1 MNPLTQRLLMSA
13 AGKAAIPGAWN
24 LGSIGN
30 DPLTGSTSDI
40 TAAGIFDGR
49 LVFGTAAGVVFTQQI
64 NRSWVPRFGSE
75 LLGPVRKIDS
85 FSGGNWAAGKGYF
98 IREYAGESLSGALYG
113 GTGEWGTT
121 SSNASAVLSMRFAT
135 KPVAG
140 NDLNIVVFGGEKGAL
155 AFTTDRGTT
164 ITRGIAPGTSGLGTL
179 GDVVEIIFKETPV
192 YTGDSRGWWAF
203 YRGGSYVYTAGID
216 GGYNPNNWSGST
228 ARDDLKNLLQSG
240 ETVLNVKLILNQ
252 FVVLTNFG
260 RIFLSYTGLGNWEV
274 LKDIKPTAN
283 SHTFQDAIFDGQ
295 NYLALAS
302 SQIDSVRVQVFS
314 NKLDNDGDR
323 NDFVDFTLET
333 AGQQPLGNVIFYHN
347 GRYYIGLPGGQYL
360 YKTVTVTPVT
370 KLAIQPMVFT
380 LPPNTNLDFYVD
392 YYHYLINK
400 NETLQDVV
408 LINDNGA
415 APVRESK
422 NNTAAVQMAEFPAY
436 VGSVYYEPKPY
447 YKKLSINSGAAGKV
461 RVFGRKY
468 RFRTTRDFNNTPGYN
483 ITTSSRSYIT
493 AINQWGNATFLSLEG
508 AFANNQELT
517 TLPSESMPSL
527 IYCHSMTAMFANCIK
542 LNAFPKLP
550 ATLQSVRYMAGMFY
564 NCSEFN
570 QPIVNETG
578 GSLNTVQLV
587 ELSNFL
593 YGAVKWNNKID
604 INIHDFSTGFRSSAD
619 IYLTNMFAQCRALT
633 GQFDSSISNLK
644 FSSGQGYS
652 YICNGMF
659 RGCHT
664 LNTSLATSG
673 SAWNTSAIRQMA
685 DMFSECYAFNGSLA
699 GWDVSGNTTFSFTFY
714 GAVAFNQDISSWNTS
729 NVQYM
734 SGMFGSAQNFNKNIS
749 YNPTT
754 GAWNTANVITMASMF
769 YGATKFNNGETTN
782 NKSAPLNWNTGK
794 VTTMESMF
802 RDARA
807 FNQNLNSWNTSK
819 VTNMSSM
826 FRDAKVFNGNIS
838 NWDTLSVTSMASMFY
853 GAEVF
858 NQPIFNNINGTNI
871 WLTNNVTDM
880 SSMFR
885 EARLFN
891 QNVGG
896 WNVSKVADMSY
907 MFFNAW
913 SFDNNQSDSINNWK
927 TDSATD
933 MRFMFYGCAPF
944 KRLTY
949 PISGAWNT
957 SQVRNMSYMFYGC
970 VSFNGALTDWN
981 VSRVT
986 DMSYMFFG
994 AREFR
999 GDLRGWN
1006 VSNVTDMRS
1015 MFHGA
1020 RVFNSPIGNW
1030 GSKTSKVTNMSY
1042 MFSGA
1047 LNFNQDLNAWDTSN
1061 VTNMY
1066 SMFYNGFLVDGDPS
1080 TISAFNGEISN
1091 WNTSKVISMSYMFFG
1106 TPFNKPIDYN
1116 SQTGAWNT
1124 ISVTNMDGMFS
1135 SSRFNQ
1141 PISNW
1146 NVSNV
1151 TNMEYMFRNN
1161 TQFNQLISTWN
1172 TSKLIRVR
1180 GMFSNATAFNNGGFL
1195 FNRHVRNNGTV
1206 TGWDTSKI
1214 VDSGYDS
1221 MWSMFEG
1228 SGFEAKLFY
1237 YTLDEFPGETTP
1249 RFQRTNSWCVSL
1261 ISTLPQNFGMI
1272 YRGPVWGTCPTP
1284 TAAAPLSGTNIY
1296 SQGQKIIANE
1306 GYRKYGYFG
1315 AGIASSYD
1323 GSTIAIGGNYGNAI
1337 DYLTAHSGSV
1347 HIYVKNGNTWQFQ
1360 AELVSP
1366 VDVAYNE
1373 FGVRD
1378 RAIGLSSDGNVLA
1391 VGEPERGGGHV
1402 HVYSRVGTSWFYR
1415 ASLPNPS
1422 SLSGEGGTTDKYGAS
1437 LSISSF
1443 GDVILIGADGDVAGT
1458 GTVRGTAYVWR
1469 NYGFKDSPNWQLEAT
1484 LVPSGGN
1491 YQRQFGWSTAL
1502 SKDGTVAVIG
1512 AIAEP
1517 DIEAINVLNMG
1528 AAYIFRRNSNG
1539 TWIQESRLL
1548 PSLRQSQALFGVSV
1562 AMTGDGS
1569 TIVVGALGGKIG
1581 QRIGRV
1587 YIYRRTVSGSF
1598 YSTTLTQFLDSDQPG
1613 PSYQSDDYGD
1623 SVSLSED
1630 GQILVVGAPEQD
1642 TQRGKVYVYV
1652 RNLNGTYVQ
1661 RQTLVNSDT
1670 TLVDRIGGALVVSPG
1685 SGLVL
1690 TSAPRHTPTY
1700 PDLLRAGAV
1709 YVWNTI

>member
-1 MNPLTQRLLMSA
+1 MNPISQRLLMSA
-13 AGKAAIPGAWN
+13 AGKTAIPGAWN
-24 LGSIGN
+24 LANIGN

-40 TAAGIFDGR
+40 TAAGVFDGR
-49 LVFGTAAGVVFTQQI
+49 LAFGTAAGVVFTRQI
-64 NRSWVPRFGSE
+64 GGSWLSRVASTQ
-75 LLGPVRKIDS
+75 LGTIRKIDS
-85 FSGGNWAAGKGYF
+85 FSGGNWVAGKGYF
-98 IREYAGESLSGALYG
+98 VREYAGESLSGALYG

-140 NDLNIVVFGGEKGAL
+140 NDLNVVVFGGEKGAL

-179 GDVVEIIFKETPV
+179 GDVVEIIFKETPD
-192 YTGDSRGWWAF
+192 YTGDSQGWWAF

-274 LKDIKPTAN
+274 LKDIKPSAN

-295 NYLALAS
+295 NYLTLAS
-302 SQIDSVRVQVFS
+302 SQTNSVRVQVFS

-323 NDFVDFTLET
+323 NDFVNFNLET
-333 AGQQPLGNVIFYHN
+333 AGAQPLGNVIFYYD

-360 YKTVTVTPVT
+360 YKTVTVTPLT
-370 KLAIQPMVFT
+370 KSAIQPMVFT

-447 YKKLSINSGAAGKV
+447 YKKLSINSGASGKV

-468 RFRTTRDFNNTPGYN
+468 RFRTIRDFSQTPGSN
-483 ITTSSRSYIT
+483 TTTSSRSYIT

-564 NCSEFN
+564 NCYEFN
-570 QPIVNETG
+570 QPIVNEIG
-578 GSLNTVQLV
+578 GLLNTVQLV

-593 YGAVKWNNKID
+593 YGAIKWNNKID
-604 INIHDFSTGFRSSAD
+604 INIHDFSTGYRASAT

-659 RGCHT
+659 RGCYT

-685 DMFSECYAFNGSLA
+685 DMFSECYVFNGSLA

-734 SGMFGSAQNFNKNIS
+734 PGMFASAQNFNKNIS

-754 GAWNTANVITMASMF
+754 GAWNTANVTTMAAMF
-769 YGATKFNNGETTN
+769 SRATKFNNGETTDT
-782 NKSAPLNWNTGK
+782 KSAPLNWNTGK

-802 RDARA
+802 SNAQA
-807 FNQNLNSWNTSK
+807 FNQNLNGWNTSSVLNMANMFYFATLFNGDISTWNTSKVTLMRNMFYWAQAFNQPIGSWNTSSVTDMWLMFYGATLFNQNIGNWDVSKVTNMGGMFFGAYAFNNGGSSSIQNWKTGLVTNMSGMFYACYPFNQPLAYNSTTGAWDTSK
-819 VTNMSSM
+819 VTNMSDM
-826 FRDAKVFNGNIS
+826 FSACSVFNQDIS
-838 NWDTLSVTSMASMFY
+838 NWNVSA
-853 GAEVF
+853 
-858 NQPIFNNINGTNI
+858 
-871 WLTNNVTDM
+871 VTDM
-880 SSMFR
+880 SAMFTGC
-885 EARLFN
+885 ALFN
-891 QNVGG
+891 SN
-896 WNVSKVADMSY
+896 
-907 MFFNAW
+907 
-913 SFDNNQSDSINNWK
+913 
-927 TDSATD
+927 
-933 MRFMFYGCAPF
+933 
-944 KRLTY
+944 
-949 PISGAWNT
+949 IS
-957 SQVRNMSYMFYGC
+957 
-970 VSFNGALTDWN
+970 
-981 VSRVT
+981 
-986 DMSYMFFG
+986 
-994 AREFR
+994 
-999 GDLRGWN
+999 GWN
-1006 VSNVTDMRS
+1006 VSNVTNMGG
-1015 MFHGA
+1015 MFNGA
-1020 RVFNSPIGNW
+1020 RSFNQPIGLW
-1030 GSKTSKVTNMSY
+1030 GQKTSKITNMTV
-1042 MFSGA
+1042 MFKDA
-1047 LNFNQDLNAWDTSN
+1047 LKFNQDLNAWNTSN
-1061 VTNMY
+1061 VTNMAQ
-1066 SMFYNGFLVDGDPS
+1066 MFYNTFGDGNPP
-1080 TISAFNGEISN
+1080 TVHEFNSPIGS
-1091 WNTSKVISMSYMFFG
+1091 WDTSKVTNMNYMFYG
-1106 TPFNKPIDYN
+1106 SSFNQPIDYN

-1124 ISVTNMDGMFS
+1124 VSVIDMNGMFS
-1135 SSRFNQ
+1135 NSKFNQ
-1141 PISNW
+1141 PITNW

-1172 TSKLIRVR
+1172 TSKLTRVR
-1180 GMFSNATAFNNGGFL
+1180 GMFSGATAFNNGGFL

-1206 TGWDTSKI
+1206 TGWDTSKV

-1221 MWSMFEG
+1221 MWAMFAD

-1237 YTLDEFPGETTP
+1237 YTPDEFPSPTATP
-1249 RFQRTNSWCVSL
+1249 RFQRTNSWCVPL
-1261 ISTLPQNFGMI
+1261 ISTTPQNFGMI
-1272 YRGPVWGTCPTP
+1272 YRGPVWGTCPAP
-1284 TAAAPLSGTNIY
+1284 TAAAPLSGSNIY

-1306 GYRKYGYFG
+1306 GYRKYGYFS

-1323 GSTIAIGGNYGNAI
+1323 GSTIAIGGNYGDAI
-1337 DYLTAHSGSV
+1337 DYLSNHSGSV
-1347 HIYVKNGNTWQFQ
+1347 QIYVKNGNTWQFQ

-1366 VDVAYNE
+1366 VDVTNNE
-1373 FGVRD
+1373 FGVGERVI
-1378 RAIGLSSDGNVLA
+1378 ALSSDGSVLA
-1391 VGEPERGGGHV
+1391 VGEPARGGGS
-1402 HVYSRVGTSWFYR
+1402 VYVYTRVGTSWYYR

-1422 SLSGEGGTTDKYGAS
+1422 TLTSESGITDFYGGN
-1437 LSISSF
+1437 LSISGS
-1443 GDVILIGADGDVAGT
+1443 GNVILVGANGDVAGT

-1469 NYGFKDSPNWQLEAT
+1469 NYGFKDTPQWTLEAT
-1484 LVPSGGN
+1484 LVPSGSN
-1491 YQRQFGWSTAL
+1491 YQRQFGWSTVL
-1502 SKDGTVAVIG
+1502 SKDGTVALIG

-1528 AAYIFRRNSNG
+1528 AAYIFRRNSDG
-1539 TWIQESRLL
+1539 SWVQESRLL
-1548 PSLRQSQALFGVSV
+1548 PSLRHSNALFGASV
-1562 AMTGDGS
+1562 AMTEDGS
-1569 TIVVGALGGKIG
+1569 TMVVGAIGGKIG

-1587 YIYRRTVSGSF
+1587 YIYKRTVSGSF
-1598 YSTTLTQFLDSDQPG
+1598 YSTTLVQFLESDQPG

-1623 SVSLSED
+1623 SVSLSAD
-1630 GQILVVGAPEQD
+1630 GQILLVGAPEQD
-1642 TQRGKVYVYV
+1642 TQKGKVYVYI
-1652 RNLNGTYVQ
+1652 RNLNGNYELK
-1661 RQTLVNSDT
+1661 QTLVNSDT
-1670 TLVDRIGGALVVSPG
+1670 TNIDRIGGCVVVSPG

-1690 TSAPRHTPTY
+1690 TSATRHTPVY
-1700 PDLLRAGAV
+1700 PDLLRAGAM
-1709 YVWNTI
+1709 YIWNTI